1 MAKAIIDTN
10 GANCPSCRR
19 AIEHCARRLKGIEAC
34 KVDISTREIHVEYDG
49 SESVIE
55 GIVDMVDK
63 LGYDATPR
71 PESPAE

>member
-19 AIEHCARRLKGIEAC
+19 AIEHCAKRLKGTKAC
-34 KVDISTREIHVEYDG
+34 EVDINKREIHLEYDDN
-49 SESVIE
+49 EKVVE

-63 LGYDATPR
+63 LGYKAVPR
-71 PESPAE
+71 PDTPSE